1 MISWEQFTEAFRAW
15 FVPPSARLQIQDSF
29 LGLTQGTRTLMQYE
43 TEFSSLAQY
52 APQFVSTEDESCHRF
67 LRGLRYSLRLPLVPL
82 GIADYAVLVE
92 RAKLIETALA
102 RIDLIDGKS
111 CFYHKS

>member
-1 MISWEQFTEAFRAW
+1 M
-15 FVPPSARLQIQDSF
+15 QDSF
-29 LGLTQGTRTLMQYE
+29 LGLTQGARTVMQYE

-52 APQFVSTEDESCHRF
+52 APQFVSTEDERCHRF
-67 LRGLRYSLRLPLVPL
+67 LRGLRDSLRLPLVPL

-102 RIDLIDGKS
+102 GIDPNPK
-111 CFYHKS
+111 H